1 VLNLV
6 YAAGIAFLVV
16 IILGP
21 AMIAYLHRLK
31 FGQSIRAEGP
41 KTHLKKAGVPTM
53 GGILILLGITVAS
66 FVASPSFQKL
76 TFGLFITLGFG
87 IIGLIDDFII
97 VVAKRSLGLRARE
110 KLLGQILLAIIF
122 AFYLLTEGE
131 FGPVTIIPFTGNVWQ
146 MPPVLFFFMT
156 LFVLVGSA
164 NAVNLTDGLD
174 GLAAGTVA
182 IAATAYGIIALGAG
196 DVESAVFAGAIIGAC
211 IGFTWFNSYPAQVFM
226 GDTGALGLGGAL
238 GVLAMFTKTPLTYA
252 IIGGIFV
259 LEALSVMLQ
268 VTYFRL
274 TGGKRIFRMT
284 PLHHHFE
291 LSGWPETKVV
301 FRFYV
306 LGLIFG
312 LVGLFSVI
320 GPW

>member
-1 VLNLV
+1 
-6 YAAGIAFLVV
+6 
-16 IILGP
+16 
-21 AMIAYLHRLK
+21 MIAYLQIEVWPIYPGRGAQNPSK
-31 FGQSIRAEGP
+31 EGRCSHHGDP
-41 KTHLKKAGVPTM
+41 DPSGDHCSQFRGLAQLSETHLR
-53 GGILILLGITVAS
+53 
-66 FVASPSFQKL
+66 
-76 TFGLFITLGFG
+76 LFITLGFG

-226 GDTGALGLGGAL
+226 GDTGALGLGEPWGFGHVHQNAPDL
-238 GVLAMFTKTPLTYA
+238 CDHWRDLCPGSPVGNAAGHLFPPYRW
-252 IIGGIFV
+252 
-259 LEALSVMLQ
+259 EADLPDD
-268 VTYFRL
+268 
-274 TGGKRIFRMT
+274 

-301 FRFYV
+301 FRFYCWV
-306 LGLIFG
+306 
-312 LVGLFSVI
+312 
-320 GPW
+320 